1 MKLCEKLF
9 QGIQFYRDLGRGAH
23 ALVRSAVDWNNKR
36 KIAVKIYDKSELTE
50 EEVGSIE
57 REIEILMSIEHSN
70 IIRLYEII

>member
-36 KIAVKIYDKSELTE
+36 KIAIKVYDKSELSDE
-50 EEVGSIE
+50 
-57 REIEILMSIEHSN
+57 
-70 IIRLYEII
+70 